1 MDTQLK
7 NKLVILCL
15 VLFLS
20 VNIFAEEKIG
30 VDLRA
35 VDMTELISKLRP
47 SSLSFKDL
55 EKQVATYLAKTPEDK
70 RAVET
75 KRLAIVKNFKGLV
88 KKIISRKKYMGKIYL
103 GKSIFQGS
111 ITAAQDGSMTVVL
124 KGKGTKDLA
133 WSKFHL
139 RQYADIFIT
148 DVMTKVEG
156 LTSKNRQNSE
166 TVFVKA
172 ANYYYALAIFY
183 DWYGMNSAAKIYR
196 RSSLTLNPMMKE
208 KLDLML
214 PLL

>member
-7 NKLVILCL
+7 NKFVILCL
-15 VLFLS
+15 VFLLS
-20 VNIFAEEKIG
+20 VNIFAEEKIE
-30 VDLRA
+30 VDLGA

-55 EKQVATYLAKTPEDK
+55 EKQVATYLAKIPEDK

-75 KRLAIVKNFKGLV
+75 KRLAIVKNFKALV
-88 KKIISRKKYMGKIYL
+88 KKIISRKEYKGKIYL
-103 GKSIFQGS
+103 GKSIFRGS
-111 ITAAQDGSMTVVL
+111 ITAAQDDSMTVLV

-148 DVMTKVEG
+148 DVMTKVAG
-156 LTSKNRQNSE
+156 LTSTNRQDSE
-166 TVFVKA
+166 RVFVKA

-183 DWYGMNSAAKIYR
+183 DWYGMKSAAKIYR
-196 RSSLTLNPMMKE
+196 RSSLTLNPIMKE